1 MKVFY
6 ALALTTLTF
15 LAALPARAE
24 VNIQSV
30 TSPGGITAWLV
41 EEHSIPFVALEIRF
55 RGGASLD
62 PADKRGVTNLMT
74 GLLEEGAADMDA
86 RAFSRAQEELATSF
100 DFDLS
105 RDSLSVS
112 ARFLTEN
119 RAASVALLRAAL
131 QEPRFDDAA
140 IERVRGQVLSVIQS
154 DLKDPYD
161 IAADAFAKMAYG
173 DHPYAFA
180 TNGTAESVTALTR
193 DDLLAAHR
201 AVLARDRIY
210 VGAVGDITAQELG
223 ALLDELLG
231 DLPATGA
238 PMPPRAEVSIPP
250 GVTVVDFATPQ
261 SVALFGQP
269 GIAQSDPDFFAALIL
284 NQILGG
290 GSFESRLMN
299 EVREKR
305 GLTYGVYSYLMT
317 RDLANV
323 YMGQV
328 SSANDRIAQAIAVI
342 RDEWAKAEAEGVT
355 EQELRDAQTYITGAY
370 PLRFDGNGPIANIL
384 VGMQMLGLPIDY
396 IATRNDKV
404 EAVTMADIKRVAQ
417 ELLEPENLHFVVVGQ
432 PEGLETTAG
441 N

>member
-154 DLKDPYD
+154 DLKDPND

-180 TNGTAESVTALTR
+180 TNGTAESVAALTR

-231 DLPATGA
+231 DLPTTGA

-355 EQELRDAQTYITGAY
+355 EQELRDAKTYITGAY